1 MASVTKTGII
11 QSITPIGNGQYR
23 ILLEEGS
30 FFITQ
35 NNPGTGN
42 FTFGTVNTSS
52 LLLNPYTNTPNI
64 TYSDYNATLGNATD
78 IRPGTIYQDIDYS
91 SNTVTPVNFNQ
102 LISGSATKANIPDSN
117 YSTKRI
123 TKPRYEGSRSTS
135 NDFNLN
141 SNEGGLGTLPNVE
154 QDRAYFVY
162 FNWVG
167 GTSPEWGNG
176 LQDRS
181 GLSIRYFIDSEGN
194 VIEPTNDSNG
204 VNLSITRQTF
214 TEGEVG
220 VLSFNDDSGTSA
232 NFSNLVGEQTIFKSG
247 KTIAPIIYTQTA
259 SISST
264 SQGGY
269 TGSIEFGQGDLA
281 QSGSSIGDFNLYANP
296 SSIFAISPGNNA
308 TFASVISTGSD
319 ISFPSPYSVS
329 TNTGD
334 PSSDSITLNITF
346 QLYGSSQN
354 RTGTFEIYKDGSG
367 TGITGQI
374 DGSLPYSSQR
384 QTSLSYTDSSSTT
397 GTTYQ
402 LKLNS
407 TSDNAG
413 FFLETT
419 SYFRITQQPLPT
431 IGDCQRFW
439 EMGSSNNQIKALGVG
454 TGNEG
459 GLKQFYGQKQKDIE
473 DSGFFPITLDFT
485 VEPGDEIR
493 FQGTETQAYK
503 VIEVDTTG
511 GDIILTLDRNVTAT
525 NLDWFLLRRYIDA
538 PGTILIEA
546 DKPAGGTSPGFFM
559 PLYATKGIEDNF
571 DKVIQQLKTDQLI

>member
-1 MASVTKTGII
+1 MPSITRTGTI
-11 QSITPIGNGQYR
+11 QSIAPLGNGKYR
-23 ILLEEGS
+23 ILLEDNS
-30 FFITQ
+30 FSIVNLPAGTQ
-35 NNPGTGN
+35 LVY
-42 FTFGTVNTSS
+42 GTVTTSS
-52 LLLNPYTNTPNI
+52 ILLNPYINTPNI
-64 TYSDYNATLGNATD
+64 TYSDYNAVIGNATD
-78 IRPGTIYQDIDYS
+78 IREGTLYQDIDYS
-91 SNTVTPVNFNQ
+91 SNATTPINFQ
-102 LISGSATKANIPDSN
+102 AILSGSATKAIIPDSN
-117 YSTKRI
+117 YTTKRI
-123 TKPRYEGSRSTS
+123 TIPRYEGSRSTS

-154 QDRAYFVY
+154 QDRAYFAY

-167 GTSPEWGNG
+167 GTAPEWGNG

-194 VIEPTNDSNG
+194 VIEPTKDSKDI
-204 VNLSITRQTF
+204 NLSIVRQTF
-214 TEGEVG
+214 TEGETAI
-220 VLSFNDDSGTSA
+220 LSFDDENGTSA
-232 NFSNLVGEQTIFKSG
+232 NFANLIGEQTIFKSG
-247 KTIAPIIYTQTA
+247 KTIAPIIYTQTS
-259 SISST
+259 SISPT
-264 SQGGY
+264 SLGGY

-281 QSGSSIGDFNLYANP
+281 QTGNIGDFSLYANP
-296 SSIFAISPGNNA
+296 SSVYAIQPGGTA

-319 ISFPSPYSVS
+319 ISFTSPYGVS

-334 PSSDSITLNITF
+334 PSNNSITLNITF

-354 RTGTFEIYKDGSG
+354 RTGTFEIYKDGNA

-374 DGSLPYSSQR
+374 DGSQPYSSQR
-384 QTSLSYTDSSSTT
+384 QTSLFFSDSSATT

-402 LKLNS
+402 IKLNS

-439 EMGSSNNQIKALGVG
+439 TQGGVNSNQIKALGVG

-459 GLKQFYGQKQKDIE
+459 GLKQFYGQKQKDIPG
-473 DSGFFPITLDFT
+473 SGFFPITLDFT

-503 VIEVDTTG
+503 VIEIDTTG
-511 GDIILTLDRNVTAT
+511 GDVILTLDRNVTAT
-525 NLDWFLLRRYIDA
+525 NLDWFLLRRYVDA

-559 PLYATKGIEDNF
+559 PLYTTKGIEDNF
-571 DKVIQQLKTDQLI
+571 DQIIQKLKTDQLI